1 MMQLTVRRREAF
13 TGLLFV
19 APQVLGF
26 AVFVA
31 GPLAAILVL
40 GLFDWNIVSGT
51 FRFIGLDNYGAL
63 LRSEEVARVA
73 RVTVAFGLG
82 FVPTT
87 VILGLALAIA
97 VDAKTRISIV
107 LRSFYFLPV
116 VISLAA
122 WTVVW
127 RLVLQSNGPLNGII
141 EAVAGID
148 GPRWLRDP
156 TLALV
161 AAIAVQ
167 VLKAVGYAMILFLA
181 ALQTVP
187 ADLKEAA
194 RVDGAGDWQTFRR
207 IVWPIIAPFTFMVV
221 ILLSISSFRSF
232 ALIDLLTDG
241 GPGGAT
247 TVMSYYI
254 YEQGLQLFEMGYA
267 SALAVVLFVAVLG
280 LTLAQFAVRRR
291 WVDEGE

>member
-1 MMQLTVRRREAF
+1 MHLTDRRREAL

-19 APQVLGF
+19 LPQLAGF

-31 GPLAAILVL
+31 GPLAAIVVL
-40 GLFDWNIVSGT
+40 GLFDWNIVSGI
-51 FRFIGLDNYGAL
+51 FRFTGLDNYREL
-63 LRSEEVARVA
+63 LSSEEVARVI
-73 RVTVAFGLG
+73 RVTILFSVG
-82 FVPTT
+82 FVPVT
-87 VILGLALAIA
+87 VILGLGLAIA
-97 VDAKTRISIV
+97 VDSRTRISIL

-127 RLVLQSNGPLNGII
+127 RLVLQSNGPLNGVLEALLGI
-141 EAVAGID
+141 E
-148 GPRWLRDP
+148 GPAWLRDP
-156 TLALV
+156 ALALV
-161 AAIAVQ
+161 AAITVQ

-187 ADLKEAA
+187 PDLREAA
-194 RVDGAGDWQTFRR
+194 RVDGAADRQIFRR

-247 TVMSYYI
+247 TVMSFYI

-280 LTLAQFAVRRR
+280 LTLGQFALRRR
-291 WVDEGE
+291 WVDEGG

>member
-1 MMQLTVRRREAF
+1 MHLTMRQREAL
-13 TGLLFV
+13 TGLVFV
-19 APQVLGF
+19 APQLLGF
-26 AVFVA
+26 VVFVV

-40 GLFDWNIVSGT
+40 GLFDWNIVKGT
-51 FRFIGLDNYGAL
+51 FGFIGLDNYSTLFSSA
-63 LRSEEVARVA
+63 EVAKVA
-73 RVTVAFGLG
+73 RITIVFGLG

-97 VDAKTRISIV
+97 VDSRSRISIV
-107 LRSFYFLPV
+107 LRSAYFLPV

-127 RLVLQSNGPLNGII
+127 RLVLQSNGPLNGVIG
-141 EAVAGID
+141 ALSGAD

-156 TLALV
+156 NLALL

-167 VLKAVGYAMILFLA
+167 VLKSVGYAMILFLA

-187 ADLKEAA
+187 QDVREAA
-194 RVDGAGDWQTFRR
+194 RVDGAGEWHTFRR

-221 ILLSISSFRSF
+221 ILLSIASFKSF
-232 ALIDLLTDG
+232 ALIDLLTGG

-254 YEQGLQLFEMGYA
+254 YEQGLHLFEMGYA
-267 SALAVVLFVAVLG
+267 SSLAVVLFVAVLC
-280 LTLAQFAVRRR
+280 LTLIQFGIRRR

>member
-1 MMQLTVRRREAF
+1 MQLTVRQREAI

-19 APQVLGF
+19 APQLIGF
-26 AVFVA
+26 AVFVG
-31 GPLAAILVL
+31 GPLLGILAF
-40 GLFDWNIVSGT
+40 GLFDWNVVRGT
-51 FRFIGLDNYGAL
+51 FHFVGLDNYRTAFS
-63 LRSEEVARVA
+63 SEEVARVA
-73 RVTVAFGLG
+73 RITVAFGLG
-82 FVPTT
+82 FVPVT
-87 VILGLALAIA
+87 VVIGLALAIA
-97 VDAKTRISIV
+97 VDSRTRVAIV
-107 LRSFYFLPV
+107 LRSAYFLPV

-127 RLVLQSNGPLNGII
+127 RLVLQSNGPLNGLL
-141 EAVAGID
+141 EAVLEVD

-161 AAIAVQ
+161 SAISVQ

-187 ADLKEAA
+187 ADVREAA
-194 RVDGAGDWQTFRR
+194 RVDGAGEWPSFRR

-232 ALIDLLTDG
+232 ALIDLLTGG

-267 SALAVVLFVAVLG
+267 SSLAVLLFVAVLG
-280 LTLAQFAVRRR
+280 LTLTQFSIRRR
-291 WVDEGE
+291 WVDEGD

>member
-1 MMQLTVRRREAF
+1 MTLTARRREAI

-19 APQVLGF
+19 APQLAGF
-26 AVFVA
+26 AIFVA

-40 GLFDWNIVSGT
+40 GLFDWNIVSGV
-51 FRFIGLDNYGAL
+51 FQFAGLGNYQTL
-63 LRSEEVARVA
+63 LASEEVARVV
-73 RVTVAFGLG
+73 RITIVFSLG

-87 VILGLALAIA
+87 VILGLILAVA
-97 VDAKTRISIV
+97 VDSKTRISVV

-127 RLVLQSNGPLNGII
+127 RLVLQSNGPLNGLL
-141 EAVAGID
+141 EAVFGVE
-148 GPRWLRDP
+148 GPAWLRDP
-156 TLALV
+156 GLALFSAV
-161 AAIAVQ
+161 AVQ
-167 VLKAVGYAMILFLA
+167 VLKASGYAMILFLA

-187 ADLKEAA
+187 PDLREAA
-194 RVDGAGDWQTFRR
+194 RVDGAGSWATFRR

-221 ILLSISSFRSF
+221 ILLSIASFRSF
-232 ALIDLLTDG
+232 ALIDLLTAG
-241 GPGGAT
+241 GPGGGT

-267 SALAVVLFVAVLG
+267 SALAVVLFVAVLA
-280 LTLAQFAVRRR
+280 LTIGQFALRRR
-291 WVDEGE
+291 WVHEGE

>member
-1 MMQLTVRRREAF
+1 MHLTVRQREAI

-19 APQVLGF
+19 APQLLGF

-31 GPLAAILVL
+31 GPLLAILGF
-40 GLFDWNIVSGT
+40 GLFDWNIVRGT
-51 FRFIGLDNYGAL
+51 FEFIGLDNYRTAFS
-63 LRSEEVARVA
+63 SEEVAKVA
-73 RVTVAFGLG
+73 RITIAFGLG
-82 FVPTT
+82 FVPVT

-97 VDAKTRISIV
+97 VDSRTRISIV
-107 LRSFYFLPV
+107 LRSAYFLPV

-127 RLVLQSNGPLNGII
+127 RLVLQSNGPLNGLI
-141 EAVAGID
+141 EALFGVD

-156 TLALV
+156 NLALLS
-161 AAIAVQ
+161 AISVQ

-187 ADLKEAA
+187 ADVREAA
-194 RVDGAGDWQTFRR
+194 RVDGACEWQAFRR

-221 ILLSISSFRSF
+221 ILLSIASFRSF
-232 ALIDLLTDG
+232 ALIDLLTGG

-267 SALAVVLFVAVLG
+267 SSLAVILFVAVLG
-280 LTLAQFAVRRR
+280 LTLTQFAVRRR
-291 WVDEGE
+291 WVDEGD